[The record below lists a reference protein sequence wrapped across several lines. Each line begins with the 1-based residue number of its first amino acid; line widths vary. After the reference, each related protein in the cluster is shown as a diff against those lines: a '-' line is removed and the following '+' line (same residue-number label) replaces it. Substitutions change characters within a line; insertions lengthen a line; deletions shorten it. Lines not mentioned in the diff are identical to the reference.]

1 MVASEAVLARLEN
14 VHKQA
19 VLGGQLIKRW
29 GQVDDLVEF
38 VLLLC
43 SDGAAFLTGQT
54 VTVDGGFVKRI

>member
-1 MVASEAVLARLEN
+1 MVASDAVLARLED
-14 VHKQA
+14 VHKQT

-29 GQVDDLVEF
+29 GQADDLIEF

-43 SDGAAFLTGQT
+43 SGGASFLTGQT